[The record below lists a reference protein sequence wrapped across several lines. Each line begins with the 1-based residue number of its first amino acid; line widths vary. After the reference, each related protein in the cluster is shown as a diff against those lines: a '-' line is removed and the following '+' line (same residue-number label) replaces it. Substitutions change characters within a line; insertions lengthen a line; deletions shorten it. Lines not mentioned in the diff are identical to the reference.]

1 MDGAGL
7 NAVAQNMRDILAC
20 DWVSSIFPL
29 DAVTRGRKKCVVS
42 LHIDGVNIDKQVNL
56 DTSVMPHQISGV
68 YHHCTDTNFVT
79 FKDAER
85 ISDGISNC
93 GFHYAQES
101 DIFSVGSN
109 DGACASL
116 ITIVESP
123 TCKKDVVNA
132 ESTDNIMAIV
142 SKIIET
148 YHELG
153 LHTPVG
159 PLVPINPDGT
169 SHFRKASGQ
178 KLSLDLPTQVGAK
191 FVSVFG
197 ELCCPFFNCVGGC

>member
-1 MDGAGL
+1 MGFPI
-7 NAVAQNMRDILAC
+7 VA
-20 DWVSSIFPL
+20 SI
-29 DAVTRGRKKCVVS
+29 TRR
-42 LHIDGVNIDKQVNL
+42 NL
-56 DTSVMPHQISGV
+56 IYFQ
-68 YHHCTDTNFVT
+68 
-79 FKDAER
+79 
-85 ISDGISNC
+85 SDPMM
-93 GFHYAQES
+93 AP
-101 DIFSVGSN
+101 VP
-109 DGACASL
+109 SL